1 MAREMPR
8 RYQEVGVIRANGWT
22 RGRPLP
28 LAVQVAASVA
38 LGVVLLASGAVRA
51 AHDVPM
57 AIALATM
64 GVALLAHALTQPGSR
79 AARVP
84 EDGSPGRL
92 VGLRTE

>member
-1 MAREMPR
+1 MS
-8 RYQEVGVIRANGWT
+8 RASSWT
-22 RGRPLP
+22 RGEPLP

-38 LGVVLLASGAVRA
+38 LGVVLMVSGALRA

-79 AARVP
+79 AARVA